1 MVEARPSPAK
11 GEITSVATLPP
22 AAFVQQ
28 PTSVLPSSHVMN
40 STPPFLKADEFK
52 IGGTFFDSHVSP
64 VDTEQSCMSLHRF
77 GVTHMKFG
85 TLLLVRSLEKCVY
98 GTTPALQRVAL
109 VRISL

>member
-1 MVEARPSPAK
+1 MVEVRPSPAK

-52 IGGTFFDSHVSP
+52 ICGTLFDSQVSP
-64 VDTEQSCMSLHRF
+64 VDTEQSCISLHRF

-85 TLLLVRSLEKCVY
+85 GLLLARSVAKWVQ
-98 GTTPALQRVAL
+98 GTT
-109 VRISL
+109 S